1 MSTFCFVYTDVTN
14 NISVLQI
21 PESAIM
27 HIRVTFLPLNFPLE
41 YWIELTT
48 MEPLFV
54 KFILST
60 SIFYKGVPGFPTDC
74 PVGIWWRGLTACLV
88 YVNPSFGNLV

>member
-48 MEPLFV
+48 MEPL
-54 KFILST
+54 LSNLYYQLRYST
-60 SIFYKGVPGFPTDC
+60 RVFQAFQLIV
-74 PVGIWWRGLTACLV
+74 LLV
-88 YVNPSFGNLV
+88 FGDVD